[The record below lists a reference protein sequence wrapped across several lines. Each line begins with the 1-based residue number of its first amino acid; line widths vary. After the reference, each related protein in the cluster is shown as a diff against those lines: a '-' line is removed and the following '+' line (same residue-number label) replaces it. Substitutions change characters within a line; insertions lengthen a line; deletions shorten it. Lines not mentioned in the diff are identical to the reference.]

1 MMDAGCLLSEYCFM
15 MQYWLRKRLHAKID
29 EGFINPN
36 RWPAG
41 LLKAILYVLS
51 IMSFVMLATG
61 CSGRS
66 ADQRTVYD
74 DVSKILA
81 QGDSYTF
88 KSREGDTEE
97 NHSVLKF
104 DGFYGKLT
112 LWEVELQND
121 EHIQLEI
128 QTEIDQGRFKI
139 CLIHDGNEVSTIS
152 EGPVNEI
159 QEFELHEGQY
169 HISIVGDKAK
179 GEMDLRLLI
188 NENVSIR
195 TMDK

>member
-1 MMDAGCLLSEYCFM
+1 MIQHWKM
-15 MQYWLRKRLHAKID
+15 KRLYAKII
-29 EGFINPN
+29 EGFIDPN

-51 IMSFVMLATG
+51 IMLFVMLATG
-61 CSGRS
+61 CSGIS
-66 ADQRTVYD
+66 TYQRTVYD
-74 DVSKILA
+74 DVSKISA

-88 KSREGDTEE
+88 KSKEGDTGE

-112 LWEVELQND
+112 LWEVELRND
-121 EHIQLEI
+121 DHIQLEI
-128 QTEIDQGRFKI
+128 QTEIDMGRFKI
-139 CLIHDGNEVSTIS
+139 CLIHDENEVLTIS

-159 QEFELHEGQY
+159 QELELHEGQY

-179 GEMDLRLLI
+179 GEMDFALSA
-188 NENVSIR
+188 NENVSVRSI
-195 TMDK
+195 DK